1 MPIEG
6 ALPLVL
12 KAAAVEFTWRLA
24 AALRLTVTSLV
35 RVTVTSSLWA
45 LFCSLAC
52 QT

>member
-12 KAAAVEFTWRLA
+12 KAAAVEFIWRLA
-24 AALRLTVTSLV
+24 AALRLTSLV